1 MWLLLQQI
9 LELCFIPP
17 RTPMSTLSL
26 QCDAR
31 ACLKTDRFVIG
42 LSHPVL
48 HVQLCQKPWISSN
61 TNLEIV
67 SDLSGHRASDACEA
81 TQKTS
86 RARMGNILSRMNLL
100 SVKVLG
106 LFFCEDQY
114 QKRVTILRKAG
125 GLLSLLLLITFA
137 LFCAV
142 LTLVRFVSFLINSS
156 AHSVG
161 TSFTLCTIL
170 FHFFFWWDNLRS
182 VTFLPW
188 GLGCLC

>member
-1 MWLLLQQI
+1 
-9 LELCFIPP
+9 
-17 RTPMSTLSL
+17 
-26 QCDAR
+26 
-31 ACLKTDRFVIG
+31 
-42 LSHPVL
+42 
-48 HVQLCQKPWISSN
+48 
-61 TNLEIV
+61 
-67 SDLSGHRASDACEA
+67 
-81 TQKTS
+81 
-86 RARMGNILSRMNLL
+86 MGNILSRMNLL

-161 TSFTLCTIL
+161 LSFTLCTIL
-170 FHFFFWWDNLRS
+170 FHFFFLARQPPFGDVLAVRLRLLMLVRSTDMGTTWVWD
-182 VTFLPW
+182 VK
-188 GLGCLC
+188 LGWSFRYGGRTVANRFAV